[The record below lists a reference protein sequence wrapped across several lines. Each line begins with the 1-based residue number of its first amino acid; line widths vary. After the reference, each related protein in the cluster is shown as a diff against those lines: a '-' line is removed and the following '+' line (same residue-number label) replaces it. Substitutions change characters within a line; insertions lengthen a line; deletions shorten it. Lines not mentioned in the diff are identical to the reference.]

1 MKIRHILLVLIL
13 LFLVGCKEVDYTNEK
28 VLEVTK
34 AYQDN
39 SGEYTI
45 IEVNET
51 SKDNDKVYS
60 KIFTVDKNSELIKGS
75 KLLVNTIGEL
85 NPVDVSIGELD
96 VQLYIIEEYTILN

>member
-1 MKIRHILLVLIL
+1 MKIRHILLVLTL

-45 IEVNET
+45 IEVNE
-51 SKDNDKVYS
+51 SSEEDDKVYS
-60 KIFTVDKNSELIKGS
+60 KIFTVNKNSELIEGS
-75 KLLVNTIGEL
+75 KLLVDTIGEL
-85 NPVDVSIGELD
+85 ESVDVSIGDLD